1 MLLMPLLL
9 HTPKTHVKGVSNML
23 FINSTKYIFLERMVI
38 LLSHWARTTVVSILF
53 PLENVYFRSST
64 NLLATKFTDT
74 EKNVLFINSNK

>member
-9 HTPKTHVKGVSNML
+9 HTPKTHAKGVSNML
-23 FINSTKYIFLERMVI
+23 FINSTKYLFLERMVI
-38 LLSHWARTTVVSILF
+38 LLSHWARTTVVLVLF

-74 EKNVLFINSNK
+74 EKNVLFINSTK